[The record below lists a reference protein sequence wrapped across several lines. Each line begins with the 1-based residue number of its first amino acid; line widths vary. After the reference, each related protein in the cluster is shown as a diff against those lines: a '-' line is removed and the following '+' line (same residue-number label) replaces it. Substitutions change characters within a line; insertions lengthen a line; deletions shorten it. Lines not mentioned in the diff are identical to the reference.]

1 MKSFSNKTYTYI
13 SVALIIA
20 VCLIAYGQILSNG
33 FINFDDEVYLT
44 KNLHIKSGINAE
56 TVKWAFTA
64 VVSSNWHPLT
74 LISHALD
81 WSLFK
86 DRAGGH
92 HFISLLLHIG
102 SALLLFLFLN
112 KITKNLWPSAFVA
125 ALFAL
130 HPLRVESVAWSAE
143 RKDVL
148 SIFFGLAS
156 LYAYAY
162 YVEKPRVARY
172 IFCLILFILGLMS
185 KPMLVTLPFVLLLL
199 DFWPL
204 ERWQKALNPINLPI
218 AGGTGNQQITKKA
231 KKQKRAAKSIPG
243 ESRSASPTISHLFLE
258 KTPFFIFA
266 IVSSI
271 LTIWAQNKG
280 GAVASLQKLPFSERI
295 MNASVSYVAYLGKT
309 FWPVDLAVFYPY
321 QHNYP
326 DWQVAGALL
335 ILLGIS
341 GLAIYSV
348 KKAPFFLMG
357 WLWYL
362 GTLVPV
368 SGLVQ
373 VGRQAMA
380 DRYTYLPAIGIGIML
395 AWGIPYLLSSEK
407 MRRIILAPA
416 AAIVLAVLSILTW
429 QQCGYWKN
437 SVELFNHALQVTN
450 NNYLAHTNLGVA
462 LAAEGKNEAAV
473 DNYNAA
479 IRINPNHDNAHYNL
493 ANLLAKQGKIDEAIN
508 HYREAVRINPNYYL
522 AYNNL
527 GINLAKQRNFAEAIY
542 CYRKALQLEPNDP
555 GFYLNLG
562 ASLADSGKLQEAI
575 EQFRTAVYL
584 NPDYDDARRALRI
597 ALEIEKRQ
605 KNN

>member
-1 MKSFSNKTYTYI
+1 MNKKYTY
-13 SVALIIA
+13 LII
-20 VCLIAYGQILSNG
+20 VFLIVTSCIAYGRILGNG

-86 DRAGGH
+86 DHAGGH
-92 HFISLLLHIG
+92 HLISLLLHIG
-102 SALLLFLFLN
+102 SALLLFLLLN

-130 HPLRVESVAWSAE
+130 HPLRVESVAWAAE

-148 SIFFGLAS
+148 SMFFGLAS

-204 ERWQKALNPINLPI
+204 KRWQKALNPINLPI
-218 AGGTGNQQITKKA
+218 AGGTGNQQIKKKV
-231 KKQKRAAKSIPG
+231 KKQKRAADSISG

-271 LTIWAQNKG
+271 LTVWAQNKG

-326 DWQVAGALL
+326 DWQVVGALL

-341 GLAIYSV
+341 GLAIYSA
-348 KKAPFFLMG
+348 KKAPFLLMG

-407 MRRIILAPA
+407 MRRIILIPA
-416 AAIVLAVLSILTW
+416 AAIVLAALSILTW

-437 SVELFNHALQVTN
+437 SVELFNLALHVTN

-508 HYREAVRINPNYYL
+508 HYREAVRINPYYYM

-527 GINLAKQRNFAEAIY
+527 GINLAKQRKFDEAIY
-542 CYRKALQLEPNDP
+542 CYRKALEIEPNDP

-562 ASLADSGKLQEAI
+562 VALADSGKLQEAI

-584 NPDYDDARRALRI
+584 NPGYEDARRMLRL
-597 ALEIEKRQ
+597 ALEIEKK
-605 KNN
+605 KNNM

>member
-86 DRAGGH
+86 DHAGGH
-92 HFISLLLHIG
+92 HLISLLLHIG

-584 NPDYDDARRALRI
+584 NPDYDDARRALRM

>member
-86 DRAGGH
+86 DHAGGH
-92 HFISLLLHIG
+92 HLISLLLHIG